1 MVRGISFNSSKIGLE
16 SNHSVN
22 FTMGST
28 INCFI
33 IATIVASIT
42 IRAKVTAKRQDS
54 YVTSLSND

>member
-1 MVRGISFNSSKIGLE
+1 
-16 SNHSVN
+16 
-22 FTMGST
+22 MGST
-28 INCFI
+28 ISCFI